1 MVVTAA
7 NSNTPSKRA
16 KLEMAPKAHLFGLQD
31 DEYTSY
37 HPPEINAAIASD
49 EVTPRI
55 VTAEEFEILN
65 KSRRL

>member
-1 MVVTAA
+1 
-7 NSNTPSKRA
+7 
-16 KLEMAPKAHLFGLQD
+16 MAPKAHLFGLQD